1 MMSRTMH
8 GIGYDEIHDEIVVP
22 QAFSQAVLTFRGGAN
37 GDEAPIRVIQGS
49 LTELK
54 APDRLSID
62 PVNDEIYVVERGNIL
77 VFPREANGNV
87 APIRRLEGPDT
98 GLAGGLTYVLVDPV
112 RDLLVVAGGGLLRI
126 FDRTASGNA
135 QPKGII
141 GGPQSGFSGA
151 NGPPAYHVP
160 TGMIIASSHVSGE
173 NGSQQ
178 LNNVGEVVVYHIDDR
193 GDVPPR
199 WTIGRGFLKVPRGV
213 ALDPAT
219 KNMIVSDK
227 IGNRLVTFSLP
238 EVF

>member
-1 MMSRTMH
+1 MH

-22 QAFSQAVLTFRGGAN
+22 QAFPQAVLTFRGGAN

-62 PVNDEIYVVERGNIL
+62 PVNNEIYVAERTGYIL
-77 VFPREANGNV
+77 VFPRESNGNV
-87 APIRRLEGPDT
+87 APIRRLGGPNT
-98 GLAGGLTYVLVDPV
+98 GITRGLSYVMVDPV
-112 RDLLVVAGGGLLRI
+112 RELLILATGGTFRI
-126 FDRTASGNA
+126 FDRTASGNVK
-135 QPKGII
+135 PKAVI
-141 GGPQSGFSGA
+141 GGPKSGFRGPS
-151 NGPPAYHVP
+151 GPPTYHVP

-173 NGSQQ
+173 SGSQQ

-213 ALDPAT
+213 ALDPET

-227 IGNRLVTFSLP
+227 IGNRLVTFNLP